1 MKNELLAKKLKE
13 LRKAHSYTQ
22 DYVAAALGVVRQTY
36 SHYETG
42 CRTPN
47 TEVLYKLAG
56 LYNISVDDL
65 IQLTLL
71 LDRDVQ
77 FDAPSPTQSSEELTD
92 LLTHFNNPKNQ
103 KKYSL
108 CSYPEKEMLYYFEK
122 LSDDDRQEL
131 IEFAKIKTRKKQR
144 ER

>member
-42 CRTPN
+42 TRIPN

-65 IQLTLL
+65 IQLTLY
-71 LDRDVQ
+71 LDRNIQ
-77 FDAPSPTQSSEELTD
+77 FDAPAPTQSSEELTEF
-92 LLTHFNNPKNQ
+92 LTYFNNPRNQ
-103 KKYSL
+103 KKYAF
-108 CSYPEKEMLYYFEK
+108 CSYSEKEMLYYFEK
-122 LSDDDRQEL
+122 LSDDDKQEL
-131 IEFAKIKTRKKQR
+131 IEFAKIKVRKNK
-144 ER
+144 